1 MIKPAVAGFF
11 NYLTGWRH
19 LSCRIAQ
26 DHTLNGSNDMT
37 TAISSRNE
45 RAFSA
50 PALLVA
56 GAFFMEFLD
65 GTVIAT
71 ALPDMARDFG
81 VSAVELNIGIS
92 AYLITLAVLIPASGW
107 IADRFG
113 ARAIFTLALAIFTL
127 ASVFCGLSTEVNTFV
142 AMRIL
147 QGVGGALMVPVGRL
161 AVLRTTPKHLLIKAI
176 ATLTW
181 PALVAPIIGPPL
193 GGFITR
199 YASWHWIFFI
209 NVPLGL
215 AAIFLSLRL
224 IPDIRETE
232 RRSFDLTGFITT
244 AVAMV
249 SLVTAMERLGD
260 RQPAIWPT
268 LALAALGFGC
278 LLYSIRHFRLA
289 AAPMVRLD
297 ALQVPTFRVTMYGGS
312 LFRAS
317 ISAVPF
323 LLPLLFQVGFGMD
336 PFHSGLLVLA
346 VFVGNL
352 TIKPATTPLIRWL
365 GFRRLLLINGA
376 LNVCS
381 LLACA
386 LLTPQTPVWAIML
399 ILYLGGVFRSIQ
411 FTGVSTLAFADVPA
425 AQMSDANTLFSTA
438 SQLAVGLGITL
449 GAIGI
454 RLGEQVG
461 DWLHLSTVPGIA
473 FRLSF
478 VFIALICLVG
488 MIDSLHLTKTAGS
501 SVSEKKHK

>member
-1 MIKPAVAGFF
+1 M
-11 NYLTGWRH
+11 N
-19 LSCRIAQ
+19 
-26 DHTLNGSNDMT
+26 
-37 TAISSRNE
+37 TAISSRDE
-45 RAFSA
+45 RTFSA

-113 ARAIFTLALAIFTL
+113 ARAIFTLALGIFTL

-215 AAIFLSLRL
+215 AAIILSLRI

-244 AVAMV
+244 SVAMV

-278 LLYSIRHFRLA
+278 LLYSIRHFRRT

-461 DWLHLSTVPGIA
+461 DWLHLTELPGIS

-478 VFIALICLVG
+478 VFIAFICLVG
-488 MIDSLHLTKTAGS
+488 MIDSLHLARTAGS
-501 SVSEKKHK
+501 SVSEKKK

>member
-1 MIKPAVAGFF
+1 M
-11 NYLTGWRH
+11 N
-19 LSCRIAQ
+19 
-26 DHTLNGSNDMT
+26 
-37 TAISSRNE
+37 TAISSRDE

-81 VSAVELNIGIS
+81 VTAVELNIGIS

-127 ASVFCGLSTEVNTFV
+127 ASVFCGLSTEVHIFV
-142 AMRIL
+142 AMR
-147 QGVGGALMVPVGRL
+147 VGGALMVPVGRL
-161 AVLRTTPKHLLIKAI
+161 AVLRTTPKHQLIKAI

-215 AAIFLSLRL
+215 AAIILSLRI

-232 RRSFDLTGFITT
+232 RRSFDLSGFITT
-244 AVAMV
+244 SVAMV

-260 RQPAIWPT
+260 RQPQIWPT

-278 LLYSIRHFRLA
+278 LLYSIRHFRRA

-411 FTGVSTLAFADVPA
+411 FTGVSTLAFADVPT

-461 DWLHLSTVPGIA
+461 DWLHLTELPGIS

-488 MIDSLHLTKTAGS
+488 MIDSLHLAKTAGS
-501 SVSEKKHK
+501 SVSEKKK

>member
-1 MIKPAVAGFF
+1 M
-11 NYLTGWRH
+11 N
-19 LSCRIAQ
+19 
-26 DHTLNGSNDMT
+26 
-37 TAISSRNE
+37 TAISSRDE

-81 VSAVELNIGIS
+81 VTAVELNIGIS

-127 ASVFCGLSTEVNTFV
+127 ASVFCGLSTEVHIFV

-161 AVLRTTPKHLLIKAI
+161 AVLRTTPKHQLIKAI

-215 AAIFLSLRL
+215 AAIILSLRI

-232 RRSFDLTGFITT
+232 RRSFDLSGFITT
-244 AVAMV
+244 SVAMV

-260 RQPAIWPT
+260 RQPQIWPT

-278 LLYSIRHFRLA
+278 LLYSIRHFRRA

-425 AQMSDANTLFSTA
+425 AQMRDANTLFSTA

-461 DWLHLSTVPGIA
+461 DWLHLTELPGIS

-488 MIDSLHLTKTAGS
+488 MIDSLHLAKTAGS
-501 SVSEKKHK
+501 SVSEKKK

>member
-1 MIKPAVAGFF
+1 M
-11 NYLTGWRH
+11 N
-19 LSCRIAQ
+19 
-26 DHTLNGSNDMT
+26 
-37 TAISSRNE
+37 TAISSRDE

-81 VSAVELNIGIS
+81 VTAVELNIGIS

-127 ASVFCGLSTEVNTFV
+127 ASVFCGLSTEVHIFV

-161 AVLRTTPKHLLIKAI
+161 AVLRTTPKHQLIKAI

-215 AAIFLSLRL
+215 AAIILSMRI

-232 RRSFDLTGFITT
+232 RRSFDLSGFITT
-244 AVAMV
+244 SVAMV

-260 RQPAIWPT
+260 RQPQIWPT

-278 LLYSIRHFRLA
+278 LLYSIRHFRRA

-461 DWLHLSTVPGIA
+461 DWLHLTELPGIS

-488 MIDSLHLTKTAGS
+488 MIDSLHLAKTAGS
-501 SVSEKKHK
+501 SVSEKKK

>member
-1 MIKPAVAGFF
+1 M
-11 NYLTGWRH
+11 N
-19 LSCRIAQ
+19 
-26 DHTLNGSNDMT
+26 
-37 TAISSRNE
+37 TAISSRDE
-45 RAFSA
+45 RTFSA

-81 VSAVELNIGIS
+81 VTAVELNIGIS

-127 ASVFCGLSTEVNTFV
+127 ASVFCGLSTEVHIFV

-161 AVLRTTPKHLLIKAI
+161 AVLRTTPKHQLIKAI

-215 AAIFLSLRL
+215 AAIILSLRI

-232 RRSFDLTGFITT
+232 RRSFDLSGFITT
-244 AVAMV
+244 SVAMV

-260 RQPAIWPT
+260 RQPQIWPT

-278 LLYSIRHFRLA
+278 LLYSIRHFRRA

-346 VFVGNL
+346 VFVGNI

-461 DWLHLSTVPGIA
+461 DWLHLTELPGIS

-488 MIDSLHLTKTAGS
+488 MIDSLHLAKTAGS
-501 SVSEKKHK
+501 SVSEKKK

>member
-1 MIKPAVAGFF
+1 M
-11 NYLTGWRH
+11 N
-19 LSCRIAQ
+19 
-26 DHTLNGSNDMT
+26 
-37 TAISSRNE
+37 TAISSRDE

-81 VSAVELNIGIS
+81 VTAVELNIGIS

-127 ASVFCGLSTEVNTFV
+127 ASVFCGLSTEVHIF
-142 AMRIL
+142 
-147 QGVGGALMVPVGRL
+147 VGGALMVPVGRL
-161 AVLRTTPKHLLIKAI
+161 AVLRTTPKHQLIKAI

-215 AAIFLSLRL
+215 AAIILSLRI

-232 RRSFDLTGFITT
+232 RRSFDLSGFITT
-244 AVAMV
+244 SVAMV

-260 RQPAIWPT
+260 RQPQIWPT

-278 LLYSIRHFRLA
+278 LLYSIRHFRRA

-461 DWLHLSTVPGIA
+461 DWLHLTELPGIS

-488 MIDSLHLTKTAGS
+488 MIDSLHLAKTAGS
-501 SVSEKKHK
+501 SVSEKKK

>member
-1 MIKPAVAGFF
+1 M
-11 NYLTGWRH
+11 N
-19 LSCRIAQ
+19 
-26 DHTLNGSNDMT
+26 
-37 TAISSRNE
+37 TAISSRDE

-81 VSAVELNIGIS
+81 VTAVELNIGIS

-107 IADRFG
+107 IADSFG

-127 ASVFCGLSTEVNTFV
+127 ASVFCGLSTEVHIFV

-161 AVLRTTPKHLLIKAI
+161 AVLRTTPKHQLIKAI

-215 AAIFLSLRL
+215 AAIILSLRI

-232 RRSFDLTGFITT
+232 RRSFDLSGFITT
-244 AVAMV
+244 SVAMV

-260 RQPAIWPT
+260 RQPQIWPT

-278 LLYSIRHFRLA
+278 LLYSIRHFRRA

-461 DWLHLSTVPGIA
+461 DWLHLTELPGIS

-488 MIDSLHLTKTAGS
+488 MIDSLHLAKTAGS
-501 SVSEKKHK
+501 SVSEKKK

>member
-1 MIKPAVAGFF
+1 M
-11 NYLTGWRH
+11 N
-19 LSCRIAQ
+19 
-26 DHTLNGSNDMT
+26 
-37 TAISSRNE
+37 TAISSRDE

-81 VSAVELNIGIS
+81 VTAVELNIGIS

-127 ASVFCGLSTEVNTFV
+127 ASVFCALSTEVHIFV

-161 AVLRTTPKHLLIKAI
+161 AVLRTTPKHQLIKAI

-215 AAIFLSLRL
+215 AAIILSLRI

-232 RRSFDLTGFITT
+232 RRSFDLSGFITT
-244 AVAMV
+244 SVAMV

-260 RQPAIWPT
+260 RQPQIWPT

-278 LLYSIRHFRLA
+278 LLYSIRHFRRA

-386 LLTPQTPVWAIML
+386 LLTPQTQVWAIML

-461 DWLHLSTVPGIA
+461 DWLHLTELPGIS

-488 MIDSLHLTKTAGS
+488 MIDSLHLAKTAGS
-501 SVSEKKHK
+501 SVSEKKK

>member
-1 MIKPAVAGFF
+1 M
-11 NYLTGWRH
+11 N
-19 LSCRIAQ
+19 
-26 DHTLNGSNDMT
+26 
-37 TAISSRNE
+37 TAISSRDE

-81 VSAVELNIGIS
+81 VTAVELNIGIS

-127 ASVFCGLSTEVNTFV
+127 ASVFCGLSTEVHIFV

-161 AVLRTTPKHLLIKAI
+161 AVLRTTPKHQLIKAI

-215 AAIFLSLRL
+215 AAIILSLRI

-232 RRSFDLTGFITT
+232 RRSFDLSGFITT
-244 AVAMV
+244 SVAMV

-260 RQPAIWPT
+260 RQPQIWPT

-278 LLYSIRHFRLA
+278 LLYSIRHFRRA

-323 LLPLLFQVGFGMD
+323 LLPPLFQVGFGMD

-461 DWLHLSTVPGIA
+461 DWLHLTELPGIS

-488 MIDSLHLTKTAGS
+488 MIDSLHLAKTAGS
-501 SVSEKKHK
+501 SVSEKKK

>member
-1 MIKPAVAGFF
+1 M
-11 NYLTGWRH
+11 N
-19 LSCRIAQ
+19 
-26 DHTLNGSNDMT
+26 
-37 TAISSRNE
+37 TAISSRDE

-50 PALLVA
+50 PALLEA

-81 VSAVELNIGIS
+81 VTAVELNIGIS

-127 ASVFCGLSTEVNTFV
+127 ASVFCGLSTEVHIFV

-161 AVLRTTPKHLLIKAI
+161 AVLRTTPKHQLIKAI

-215 AAIFLSLRL
+215 AAIILSLRI

-232 RRSFDLTGFITT
+232 RRSFDLSGFITT
-244 AVAMV
+244 SVAMV

-260 RQPAIWPT
+260 RQPQIWPT

-278 LLYSIRHFRLA
+278 LLYSIRHFRRA

-461 DWLHLSTVPGIA
+461 DWLHLTELPGIS

-488 MIDSLHLTKTAGS
+488 MIDSLHLAKTAGS
-501 SVSEKKHK
+501 SVSEKKK

>member
-1 MIKPAVAGFF
+1 M
-11 NYLTGWRH
+11 N
-19 LSCRIAQ
+19 
-26 DHTLNGSNDMT
+26 
-37 TAISSRNE
+37 TAISSRDE

-81 VSAVELNIGIS
+81 VTAVELNIGIS

-127 ASVFCGLSTEVNTFV
+127 ASVFCGLSTEVHIFV

-161 AVLRTTPKHLLIKAI
+161 AVLRTTPKHQLIKAI

-215 AAIFLSLRL
+215 AAIILSLRI

-232 RRSFDLTGFITT
+232 RRSFDLSGFITT
-244 AVAMV
+244 SVAMV
-249 SLVTAMERLGD
+249 SLVTAMERLGG
-260 RQPAIWPT
+260 RQPQIWPT

-278 LLYSIRHFRLA
+278 LLYSIRHFRRA

-461 DWLHLSTVPGIA
+461 DWLHLTELPGIS

-488 MIDSLHLTKTAGS
+488 MIDSLHLAKTAGS
-501 SVSEKKHK
+501 SVSEKKK

>member
-1 MIKPAVAGFF
+1 M
-11 NYLTGWRH
+11 N
-19 LSCRIAQ
+19 
-26 DHTLNGSNDMT
+26 
-37 TAISSRNE
+37 TAISSRDE

-81 VSAVELNIGIS
+81 VTAVELNIGIS

-127 ASVFCGLSTEVNTFV
+127 ASVFCGLSTEVHIFV

-161 AVLRTTPKHLLIKAI
+161 AVLRTTPKHQLIKAI

-215 AAIFLSLRL
+215 AAIILSLRI

-232 RRSFDLTGFITT
+232 RRSFDLSGFITT
-244 AVAMV
+244 SVAMV

-260 RQPAIWPT
+260 RQPQIWPT

-278 LLYSIRHFRLA
+278 LLYSIRHFRRA

-461 DWLHLSTVPGIA
+461 DWLHLTELPGIS

-488 MIDSLHLTKTAGS
+488 MIDSLHLAKTAGS
-501 SVSEKKHK
+501 SVSENKK

>member
-1 MIKPAVAGFF
+1 M
-11 NYLTGWRH
+11 N
-19 LSCRIAQ
+19 
-26 DHTLNGSNDMT
+26 
-37 TAISSRNE
+37 TAISSRDE

-81 VSAVELNIGIS
+81 VTAVELNIGIS

-127 ASVFCGLSTEVNTFV
+127 ASVFCGLSTEVHIFV
-142 AMRIL
+142 TMRIL

-161 AVLRTTPKHLLIKAI
+161 AVLRTTPKHQLIKAI

-215 AAIFLSLRL
+215 AAIILSLRI

-232 RRSFDLTGFITT
+232 RRSFDLSGFITT
-244 AVAMV
+244 SVAMV

-260 RQPAIWPT
+260 RQPQIWPT

-278 LLYSIRHFRLA
+278 LLYSIRHFRRA

-346 VFVGNL
+346 VFVGHL

-461 DWLHLSTVPGIA
+461 DWLHLTELPGIS

-488 MIDSLHLTKTAGS
+488 MIDSLHLAKTAGS
-501 SVSEKKHK
+501 SVSEKKK

>member
-1 MIKPAVAGFF
+1 M
-11 NYLTGWRH
+11 N
-19 LSCRIAQ
+19 
-26 DHTLNGSNDMT
+26 
-37 TAISSRNE
+37 TAISSRDE

-81 VSAVELNIGIS
+81 VTAVELNIGIS

-127 ASVFCGLSTEVNTFV
+127 ASVFCGLSTEVHIFV

-161 AVLRTTPKHLLIKAI
+161 AVLRTTPKHQLIKAI

-215 AAIFLSLRL
+215 AAIILSLRI

-232 RRSFDLTGFITT
+232 RRSFDLSGFITT
-244 AVAMV
+244 SVAMV

-260 RQPAIWPT
+260 RQPQIWPT

-278 LLYSIRHFRLA
+278 LLYSIRHFRRA

-312 LFRAS
+312 LFWAS

-346 VFVGNL
+346 LFVGNL

-461 DWLHLSTVPGIA
+461 DWLHLTELPGIS

-488 MIDSLHLTKTAGS
+488 MIDSLHLAKTAGS
-501 SVSEKKHK
+501 SVSEKKK

>member
-1 MIKPAVAGFF
+1 M
-11 NYLTGWRH
+11 N
-19 LSCRIAQ
+19 
-26 DHTLNGSNDMT
+26 
-37 TAISSRNE
+37 TAISSRDE

-81 VSAVELNIGIS
+81 VTAVELNIGIS

-127 ASVFCGLSTEVNTFV
+127 ASVFCGLSTEVHIFV

-161 AVLRTTPKHLLIKAI
+161 AVLRTTPKHQLIKAI

-215 AAIFLSLRL
+215 AAIILSLRI

-232 RRSFDLTGFITT
+232 RRSFDLSGFITT
-244 AVAMV
+244 SVAMV

-260 RQPAIWPT
+260 RQPQIWPT
-268 LALAALGFGC
+268 LALAALGLGC
-278 LLYSIRHFRLA
+278 LLYSIRHFRRA

-461 DWLHLSTVPGIA
+461 DWLHLTELPGIS

-488 MIDSLHLTKTAGS
+488 MIDSLHLAKTAGS
-501 SVSEKKHK
+501 SVSEKKK

>member
-1 MIKPAVAGFF
+1 M
-11 NYLTGWRH
+11 N
-19 LSCRIAQ
+19 
-26 DHTLNGSNDMT
+26 
-37 TAISSRNE
+37 TAISSRDE

-81 VSAVELNIGIS
+81 VTAVELNIGIS

-127 ASVFCGLSTEVNTFV
+127 ASVFCGLSTEVHIFV

-161 AVLRTTPKHLLIKAI
+161 AVLRTTPKHQLIKAI

-215 AAIFLSLRL
+215 AAIILSLRI

-232 RRSFDLTGFITT
+232 RRSFDLSGFITT
-244 AVAMV
+244 SVAMV

-260 RQPAIWPT
+260 RQPQIWPT

-278 LLYSIRHFRLA
+278 LLYSIRHFRRA

-461 DWLHLSTVPGIA
+461 DWLHLTELPGIS

-478 VFIALICLVG
+478 VFIALICLEG
-488 MIDSLHLTKTAGS
+488 MIDSLHLAKTAGS
-501 SVSEKKHK
+501 SVSEKKK

>member
-1 MIKPAVAGFF
+1 M
-11 NYLTGWRH
+11 N
-19 LSCRIAQ
+19 
-26 DHTLNGSNDMT
+26 
-37 TAISSRNE
+37 TAISSRDE

-81 VSAVELNIGIS
+81 VTAVELNIGIS

-127 ASVFCGLSTEVNTFV
+127 ASVFCGLSTEVHIFV

-161 AVLRTTPKHLLIKAI
+161 AVLRTTPKHQLIKAI

-193 GGFITR
+193 VGFITR

-215 AAIFLSLRL
+215 AAIILSLRI

-232 RRSFDLTGFITT
+232 RRSFDLSGFITT
-244 AVAMV
+244 SVAMV

-260 RQPAIWPT
+260 RQPQIWPT

-278 LLYSIRHFRLA
+278 LLYSIRHFRRA

-461 DWLHLSTVPGIA
+461 DWLHLTELPGIS

-488 MIDSLHLTKTAGS
+488 MIDSLHLAKTAGS
-501 SVSEKKHK
+501 SVSEKKK

>member
-1 MIKPAVAGFF
+1 M
-11 NYLTGWRH
+11 N
-19 LSCRIAQ
+19 
-26 DHTLNGSNDMT
+26 
-37 TAISSRNE
+37 TAISSRDE

-81 VSAVELNIGIS
+81 VTAVELNIGIS

-113 ARAIFTLALAIFTL
+113 ARAIVTLALAIFTL
-127 ASVFCGLSTEVNTFV
+127 ASVFCGLSTEVHIFV

-161 AVLRTTPKHLLIKAI
+161 AVLRTTPKHQLIKAI

-215 AAIFLSLRL
+215 AAIILSLRI

-232 RRSFDLTGFITT
+232 RRSFDLSGFITT
-244 AVAMV
+244 SVAMV

-260 RQPAIWPT
+260 RQPQIWPT

-278 LLYSIRHFRLA
+278 LLYSIRHFRRA

-461 DWLHLSTVPGIA
+461 DWLHLTELPGIS

-488 MIDSLHLTKTAGS
+488 MIDSLHLAKTAGS
-501 SVSEKKHK
+501 SVSEKKK

>member
-1 MIKPAVAGFF
+1 M
-11 NYLTGWRH
+11 N
-19 LSCRIAQ
+19 
-26 DHTLNGSNDMT
+26 
-37 TAISSRNE
+37 TAISSRDE

-81 VSAVELNIGIS
+81 VTAVELNIGIS

-127 ASVFCGLSTEVNTFV
+127 ASVFCGLSTEVHIFV

-161 AVLRTTPKHLLIKAI
+161 AVLRTTPKHQLIKAI

-215 AAIFLSLRL
+215 AAIILSLRI

-232 RRSFDLTGFITT
+232 RRSFDLSGFITT
-244 AVAMV
+244 SVAMV

-260 RQPAIWPT
+260 RQPQIWPT

-278 LLYSIRHFRLA
+278 LLYSIRHFRRA

-346 VFVGNL
+346 VFVGYL

-461 DWLHLSTVPGIA
+461 DWLHLTELPGIS

-488 MIDSLHLTKTAGS
+488 MIDSLHLAKTAGS
-501 SVSEKKHK
+501 SVSEKKK

>member
-1 MIKPAVAGFF
+1 M
-11 NYLTGWRH
+11 N
-19 LSCRIAQ
+19 
-26 DHTLNGSNDMT
+26 
-37 TAISSRNE
+37 TAISSRDE

-81 VSAVELNIGIS
+81 VTAVELNIGIS

-127 ASVFCGLSTEVNTFV
+127 ASVFCGLSTEVHIFV

-161 AVLRTTPKHLLIKAI
+161 AVLRTTLKHQLIKAI

-215 AAIFLSLRL
+215 AAIILSLRI

-232 RRSFDLTGFITT
+232 RRSFDLSGFITT
-244 AVAMV
+244 SVAMV

-260 RQPAIWPT
+260 RQPQIWPT

-278 LLYSIRHFRLA
+278 LLYSIRHFRRA
-289 AAPMVRLD
+289 VAPMVRLD

-461 DWLHLSTVPGIA
+461 DWLHLTELPGIS

-488 MIDSLHLTKTAGS
+488 MIDSLHLAKTAGS
-501 SVSEKKHK
+501 SVSEKKK

>member
-1 MIKPAVAGFF
+1 M
-11 NYLTGWRH
+11 N
-19 LSCRIAQ
+19 
-26 DHTLNGSNDMT
+26 
-37 TAISSRNE
+37 TAISSRDE

-81 VSAVELNIGIS
+81 VTAVELNIGIS

-127 ASVFCGLSTEVNTFV
+127 ASVFCGLSTEVHIFV

-161 AVLRTTPKHLLIKAI
+161 AVLRTTPKHQLIKAI

-215 AAIFLSLRL
+215 AAIILSLRI

-232 RRSFDLTGFITT
+232 RRSFDLSGFITT
-244 AVAMV
+244 SVAMV

-260 RQPAIWPT
+260 RQPQIWPT

-278 LLYSIRHFRLA
+278 LLYSIRHFRRA

-346 VFVGNL
+346 VFVVNL

-461 DWLHLSTVPGIA
+461 DWLHLTELPGIS

-488 MIDSLHLTKTAGS
+488 MIDSLHLAKTAGS
-501 SVSEKKHK
+501 SVSEKKK

>member
-1 MIKPAVAGFF
+1 M
-11 NYLTGWRH
+11 N
-19 LSCRIAQ
+19 
-26 DHTLNGSNDMT
+26 
-37 TAISSRNE
+37 TAISSRDE

-81 VSAVELNIGIS
+81 VTAVELNIGIS

-127 ASVFCGLSTEVNTFV
+127 ASVFCGLSTEVHIFV

-161 AVLRTTPKHLLIKAI
+161 AVLRTTPKHQLIKAI

-215 AAIFLSLRL
+215 AAIILSLRI

-232 RRSFDLTGFITT
+232 RRSFDLSGFITT
-244 AVAMV
+244 SVAMV

-260 RQPAIWPT
+260 RQPQIWPT

-278 LLYSIRHFRLA
+278 LLYSIRHFRRA

-425 AQMSDANTLFSTA
+425 AQISDANTLFSTA

-461 DWLHLSTVPGIA
+461 DWLHLTELPGIS

-488 MIDSLHLTKTAGS
+488 MIDSLHLAKTAGS
-501 SVSEKKHK
+501 SVSEKKK

>member
-1 MIKPAVAGFF
+1 
-11 NYLTGWRH
+11 
-19 LSCRIAQ
+19 
-26 DHTLNGSNDMT
+26 
-37 TAISSRNE
+37 
-45 RAFSA
+45 SA

-81 VSAVELNIGIS
+81 VTAVELNIGIS

-127 ASVFCGLSTEVNTFV
+127 ASVFCGLSTEVHIFV

-161 AVLRTTPKHLLIKAI
+161 AVLRTTPKHQLIKAI

-215 AAIFLSLRL
+215 AAIILSLRI

-232 RRSFDLTGFITT
+232 RRSFDLSGFITT
-244 AVAMV
+244 SVAMV

-260 RQPAIWPT
+260 RQPQIWPT

-278 LLYSIRHFRLA
+278 LLYSIRHFRRA
-289 AAPMVRLD
+289 VAPMVRLD

-352 TIKPATTPLIRWL
+352 TIKPATT
-365 GFRRLLLINGA
+365 
-376 LNVCS
+376 
-381 LLACA
+381 
-386 LLTPQTPVWAIML
+386 
-399 ILYLGGVFRSIQ
+399 
-411 FTGVSTLAFADVPA
+411 
-425 AQMSDANTLFSTA
+425 
-438 SQLAVGLGITL
+438 
-449 GAIGI
+449 
-454 RLGEQVG
+454 
-461 DWLHLSTVPGIA
+461 
-473 FRLSF
+473 
-478 VFIALICLVG
+478 
-488 MIDSLHLTKTAGS
+488 
-501 SVSEKKHK
+501 